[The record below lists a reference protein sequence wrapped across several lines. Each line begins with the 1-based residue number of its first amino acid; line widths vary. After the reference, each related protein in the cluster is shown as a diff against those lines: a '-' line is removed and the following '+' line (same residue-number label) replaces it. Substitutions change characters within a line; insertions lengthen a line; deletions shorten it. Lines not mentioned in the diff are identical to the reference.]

1 LSVTDNH
8 IKADLHTH
16 TNYSDGF
23 YSPAELVKKAKDAGL
38 SYIAVTDHDNVDA
51 VEEAIHCGKEL
62 GIEVIPGAEISADY
76 NGREVH
82 ILAYFFD
89 YKNAELLDCLVKFR
103 LERKKRADAIVQKL
117 NELNIP
123 LKIEDVMSNVK
134 GNGSIGRPHIA
145 AALVDHNYIDTYH
158 NAFNKLLG
166 EGKDAYVKKPN
177 IEAHEAIKLITRSGG
192 LSFVAHPGK
201 NIRENML
208 IELIEFGLDGIE
220 VLHPSHNA
228 NDITYFQNITG
239 QYFLLES
246 GGSDF
251 HGGRINDDSI
261 LGSYWISEQKI
272 TAMKNRLFIT

>member
-1 LSVTDNH
+1 MSSDNY

-16 TNYSDGF
+16 TNHSDGV

-38 SYIAVTDHDNVDA
+38 NYLAITDHDNVDA
-51 VEEAIHCGKEL
+51 VEEAILCGKEI

-76 NGREVH
+76 KEREVH

-89 YKNAELLDCLVKFR
+89 YKNAELLESLIKFR
-103 LERKKRADAIVQKL
+103 SERKTRAEKIVEKL
-117 NELNIP
+117 NELKIP
-123 LKIEDVMSNVK
+123 LKMEDVMFNVK

-145 AALVDHNYIDTYH
+145 AALVDNKYSESYYE
-158 NAFNKLLG
+158 AFNKLIG
-166 EGKDAYVKKPN
+166 NGKPAYVKKPN
-177 IEAHEAIKLITRSGG
+177 IEAKEAIKLISRCGG

-201 NIRENML
+201 NIREETL
-208 IELIEFGLDGIE
+208 IELIESGIDGIE

-228 NDITYFQNITG
+228 SDITYFQNMTG

-251 HGGRINDDSI
+251 HGGKINDDSI
-261 LGSYWISEQKI
+261 LGSYWISEKKI
-272 TAMKNRLFIT
+272 NAMKSRLFSN